1 MHRLLRRSRNWPSM
15 RAPSFTSLEDT
26 MRPLRFACLFTIFI
40 STIALAQKNP
50 IPLVNQPLVPE
61 SAKPGS
67 AGFTLTV
74 NGTGFSSGAVVN
86 WNGTPRTTEIISSSQ
101 LKATIG
107 AADVAKAGT
116 ASVTV
121 VNPAPGG
128 GTSSV
133 DYFPIR
139 QRLSSVALAAIPTA
153 IGYGVIA
160 VGDFDNDGKLD
171 VVVGQQ
177 ENEQSNWTIS
187 FFRGNG
193 DGTFKAPIQSSITA
207 NTELMQLI
215 TGDFNGDGKLDL
227 AAYYSW
233 GNDAATE
240 ILLNNGKGRFTAG
253 NGFGDIGTFADLRRN
268 GVLDAVASG
277 IGYGEGLAYIELG
290 NGKGGFT
297 QGEQLNVSG
306 GAPAAIG
313 DFNGDGKLDLAIP
326 AANAGL
332 VTVFLGNGDGTF
344 PENGVTYSTK
354 GSGSLVA
361 ADVNGDGKLDLID
374 SGCVLLG
381 NGDGTFTQGSCTS
394 SPFSL
399 ITVGD
404 FNGDGKLDL
413 AGVYYNLYGNNSATL
428 MIALGNGDGTFQP
441 PIEVADGF
449 LSIDFPPPGVG
460 FGDFNGD
467 GKLDLIAPA
476 LAGTPVFLQTLA
488 SVTPNALAFGNQDVG
503 TKSAPQTVVL
513 KNIDTAKLTISGITI
528 VGADAQDFT
537 QTNKCG
543 TSLPPGR
550 SCQIHVTFA
559 PKRVADLAA
568 SVQVSYQGGPQ
579 LVSLTGT
586 GVSAATVSLTP
597 SKLTFP
603 LQLVGTMSGAQ
614 PATLK
619 NTGSTTVT
627 ISKISATAPFS
638 QTNNC
643 PESLT
648 EGQSCDIQVSFEP
661 TAKGPASGKLSVT
674 DDATGS
680 PQTVALSG
688 TGTVVKFSPI
698 GVNFGDQKVG
708 TKSAPVPVQ
717 LTNTGKTALSITK
730 IAITGKDPAD
740 FSQTNNCG
748 KSVPPGHSCTINITF
763 QPTAKGSRSANLS
776 ASDDGGG
783 SPQEVLLSGT
793 GT

>member
-1 MHRLLRRSRNWPSM
+1 
-15 RAPSFTSLEDT
+15 LEVT
-26 MRPLRFACLFTIFI
+26 MRSLRFVCLLTIFI

-86 WNGTPRTTEIISSSQ
+86 WNGTPRTTEVISSSQ

-107 AADVAKAGT
+107 AADIAKAGT

-133 DYFPIR
+133 VYFPVR
-139 QRLSSVALAAIPTA
+139 QRLSAVALAPVPTA
-153 IGYGVIA
+153 IGYGAVA

-171 VVVGQQ
+171 VVLAQV
-177 ENEQSNWTIS
+177 NNADWVIS
-187 FFRGNG
+187 LFRGKG
-193 DGTFKAPIQSSITA
+193 DGTFKKPIQTVISVGA
-207 NTELMQLI
+207 G
-215 TGDFNGDGKLDL
+215 GDIDQVNAVDLSKDGKLDL
-227 AAYYSW
+227 AVFWIY
-233 GNDAATE
+233 GGDAGTD
-240 ILLNNGKGRFTAG
+240 ILLNNGDGTFRQSNQNLPGIAT
-253 NGFGDIGTFADLRRN
+253 FGDFKGD

-277 IGYGEGLAYIELG
+277 IGYGQGLGYIELG

-297 QGEQLNVSG
+297 QGEQLNVDG
-306 GAPAAIG
+306 GSPAAIG

-326 AANAGL
+326 AANIGL

-394 SPFSL
+394 LPFSL

-413 AGVYYNLYGNNSATL
+413 AGVYYNLDGNNSATL

-449 LSIDFPPPGVG
+449 LNPDFTPPGVG

-476 LAGTPVFLQTLA
+476 VAGTPVFLQTLA
-488 SVTPNALAFGNQDVG
+488 SVNPNALAFGNQDVG

-513 KNIDTAKLTISGITI
+513 KNINTAPLTINGITI

-559 PKRVADLAA
+559 PKRVADLTA
-568 SVQVSYQGGPQ
+568 SVQVNYQGGPQ

-586 GVSAATVSLTP
+586 GVSAATASLTP

-603 LQLVGTMSGAQ
+603 LQLVGTTSGAQ

-627 ISKISATAPFS
+627 ISNISAAAPFS
-638 QTNNC
+638 ETNNC

-648 EGQSCDIQVSFEP
+648 EGQSCDIQVSFTP
-661 TAKGPASGKLSVT
+661 TAKGSASGKLSVT
-674 DDATGS
+674 DNATDGL
-680 PQTVALSG
+680 QTVALSG
-688 TGTVVKFSPI
+688 TGTVVELSPI
-698 GVNFGDQKVG
+698 GVTFGDQKVG
-708 TKSAPVPVQ
+708 TKSAPVPVK
-717 LTNTGKTALSITK
+717 LTNDGKTSLSVSQVRISG
-730 IAITGKDPAD
+730 ADEED

-748 KSVPPGHSCTINITF
+748 SSVPAGGSCTIKVVF
-763 QPTAKGSRSANLS
+763 KPTVTGQRSAKLTI
-776 ASDDGGG
+776 SDDGGG
-783 SPQEVLLSGT
+783 SPQAVTLSGT

>member
-1 MHRLLRRSRNWPSM
+1 MKS
-15 RAPSFTSLEDT
+15 
-26 MRPLRFACLFTIFI
+26 LRFVCLLTIFI

-86 WNGTPRTTEIISSSQ
+86 WNGTPRTTEVISSSQ
-101 LKATIG
+101 LKATIS
-107 AADVAKAGT
+107 ATDVAKVGT

-128 GTSSV
+128 GTSSAV
-133 DYFPIR
+133 YFPIR
-139 QRLSSVALAAIPTA
+139 QRLSSVALAPVPTA

-160 VGDFDNDGKLD
+160 VGDFNNDGKLD
-171 VVVGQQ
+171 VVSAQV
-177 ENEQSNWTIS
+177 NNADWVIS
-187 FFRGNG
+187 LFRGKG
-193 DGTFKAPIQSSITA
+193 DGTFKKPIQTVISV
-207 NTELMQLI
+207 
-215 TGDFNGDGKLDL
+215 GDGGDIDQVNAVGLSKDGKLDL
-227 AAYYSW
+227 AVFWTY
-233 GNDAATE
+233 GGDTGTD
-240 ILLNNGKGRFTAG
+240 ILLNNGDGTFRQSNQNLPGIAT
-253 NGFGDIGTFADLRRN
+253 FGDLNGD
-268 GVLDAVASG
+268 GVLDAIAVGA
-277 IGYGEGLAYIELG
+277 GYEAGSAFVMLG
-290 NGKGGFT
+290 DGKGGFK
-297 QGEQLNVSG
+297 QGEQLNVDG
-306 GAPAAIG
+306 GFLPAAIG
-313 DFNGDGKLDLAIP
+313 DFNGDGKLDLAMP
-326 AANAGL
+326 AQYGG
-332 VTVFLGNGDGTF
+332 VTIFLGNGDGTF
-344 PENGVTYSTK
+344 PENGVVYSTK
-354 GSGSLVA
+354 YGGSLVA

-413 AGVYYNLYGNNSATL
+413 AGVYYNLDGNNSATL
-428 MIALGNGDGTFQP
+428 MIALGNGDGTFQL

-449 LSIDFPPPGVG
+449 LNIDFALPGVG

-488 SVTPNALAFGNQDVG
+488 SVTPNAIAFGSQGVG

-513 KNIDTAKLTISGITI
+513 KNIDTSGLTISGITI

-559 PKRVADLAA
+559 PKRVADLTA
-568 SVQVSYQGGPQ
+568 SVQVNYQGGPQ

-586 GVSAATVSLTP
+586 GVSAATASLTP

-603 LQLVGTMSGAQ
+603 LQLVGTTSGAQ

-627 ISKISATAPFS
+627 ISNISATAPFS
-638 QTNNC
+638 ETNNC
-643 PESLT
+643 PGSLT
-648 EGQSCDIQVSFEP
+648 EGQSCDIQVSFAP
-661 TAKGPASGKLSVT
+661 TAKGSGSGQLSVT
-674 DDATGS
+674 DNATGS

-688 TGTVVKFSPI
+688 TGTVVELSPI
-698 GVNFGDQKVG
+698 GVTFGDQKVG
-708 TKSAPVPVQ
+708 TKSAPVPVK
-717 LTNTGKTALSITK
+717 LTNVAKTSLSVSQITISGADEK
-730 IAITGKDPAD
+730 D

-748 KSVPPGHSCTINITF
+748 SSVPAGGSCTIKVVF
-763 QPTAKGSRSANLS
+763 KPTATGQRSANLTIR
-776 ASDDGGG
+776 DDGGG
-783 SPQEVLLSGT
+783 SPQAVTLFGT